1 MPLKTVLFLGLFGVC
16 TVGALYTPLLGVL
29 GYVAHYCIGPDR
41 QWWEAPI
48 GHWGIRYSFTLA
60 IATAIGI
67 AIHWRSLRFGET
79 LLVRH
84 EWLILLFLGIV
95 WLATITSEETVG
107 RYTLVDHPSVKMT
120 KVAIFALMLTHVVT
134 TPKRLD
140 ALLWTLVVGSFL
152 LGLQAYDTPYRQF
165 TSGRLERVGGPD
177 FSEAN
182 FFGAFCVAMLP
193 IIGVQFFRSG
203 WVGKGVAL
211 VAGAFTANA
220 IVLTRSRGATVG
232 VAAGIVAAA
241 LAAPKR
247 YRLPILGGLV
257 VAAVGFLYL
266 SDPQFLNRA
275 STILAEEEERDTS
288 AQSRIELVLVGK
300 QMLLD
305 HPLGIG
311 AGNWYQTI
319 GRYLPKYPGK
329 DAHNTYLKC
338 ACELGVQ
345 GIAVF
350 GVIIVN
356 AFVILRRLRR
366 RAESLPPNLRRDVLM
381 LSFGLTTSLV
391 AYLVCCLTITL
402 IYIEALWWL
411 LVLPVVFERTVE
423 NLKMD
428 LEIAKPAAV
437 ENLKMDLEIAKPAA
451 ALGEALRT
459 GTVDTG

>member
-1 MPLKTVLFLGLFGVC
+1 MPLKTILFIIAFAVC
-16 TVGALYTPLLGVL
+16 TVGAIFTPLLGVL
-29 GYVAHYCIGPDR
+29 GYVGHYMLGPDR

-60 IATAIGI
+60 IATAIGM
-67 AIHWRSLRFGET
+67 ALNWRKLRFGRSLFT
-79 LLVRH
+79 RH

-120 KVAIFALMLTHVVT
+120 KVVIFALMLTHVVT
-134 TPKRLD
+134 TSKRLD
-140 ALLWTLVVGSFL
+140 ALLWTLVAGSFL

-165 TSGRLERVGGPD
+165 ASGRLERVGGPD
-177 FSEAN
+177 FAEAN

-193 IIGVQFFRSG
+193 IIGMQFFRSG

-232 VAAGIVAAA
+232 VVAGVVAAA
-241 LAAPKR
+241 LTAPKR
-247 YRLPILGGLV
+247 YRLPILAGLI
-257 VAAVGFLYL
+257 VAAAGFLYI

-288 AQSRIELVLVGK
+288 AQSRIELLRVGK
-300 QMLLD
+300 EMLSK

-319 GRYLPKYPGK
+319 GNYKKEYAGK

-356 AFVILRRLRR
+356 AFLILRRLRR

-391 AYLVCCLTITL
+391 AYLACCLTMTL

-411 LVLPVVFERTVE
+411 LALPVAFERAVAATVE
-423 NLKMD
+423 D
-428 LEIAKPAAV
+428 HASERAIAEPMLRDMTDSVLA
-437 ENLKMDLEIAKPAA
+437 
-451 ALGEALRT
+451 GE
-459 GTVDTG
+459 

>member
-1 MPLKTVLFLGLFGVC
+1 MPLKTIVFIIAFAVC
-16 TVGALYTPLLGVL
+16 TVGALFAPLLGVL
-29 GYVAHYCIGPDR
+29 GYVGHYILGPDR

-48 GHWGIRYSFTLA
+48 SHLGIRYSYTLA

-67 AIHWRSLRFGET
+67 ALNWRKLRFGRSLFT
-79 LLVRH
+79 RH
-84 EWLILLFLGIV
+84 EWLILLFLSIV
-95 WLATITSEETVG
+95 WFATITSEETVG
-107 RYTLVDHPSVKMT
+107 RYTIVDHPSVKMT
-120 KVAIFALMLTHVVT
+120 KVAIFALMLTHIVT
-134 TPKRLD
+134 TPRRLD

-177 FSEAN
+177 FTEAN
-182 FFGAFCVAMLP
+182 YLGAFCVAMLP
-193 IIGVQFFRSG
+193 IIGMQFFRSG

-220 IVLTRSRGATVG
+220 IVLTRSRGAMVG
-232 VAAGIVAAA
+232 VVAGIVAAA
-241 LAAPKR
+241 LTAPKR
-247 YRLPILGGLV
+247 YRAPILGGLI
-257 VAAVGFLYL
+257 VAVVGFLYL

-288 AQSRIELVLVGK
+288 AQSRIELVWAGK
-300 QMLLD
+300 EMLLD

-311 AGNWYQTI
+311 AGNWYQAI
-319 GRYLPKYPGK
+319 GRYLPKYAK
-329 DAHNTYLKC
+329 ADAHNTYLKC
-338 ACELGVQ
+338 ACELGVP

-350 GVIIVN
+350 VAVIVN

-366 RAESLPPNLRRDVLM
+366 RAEGLPPSMRRDVLM

-423 NLKMD
+423 NLKAGAD
-428 LEIAKPAAV
+428 
-437 ENLKMDLEIAKPAA
+437 
-451 ALGEALRT
+451 EALTLVAEPSALPRA
-459 GTVDTG
+459 